1 MLITYESRTYR
12 SGGIEKSSMKHTI
25 EVNGIKIYAYHGCLP
40 EEEKIGGHYMVDVML
55 NTNFSEAAF
64 TDDLSKTV
72 DYVLINQVVKEEMA
86 IRSKLIEQVGQRIVD
101 RIKREAAGIH
111 FLRVKVTKLA
121 PPINGDVDN
130 VAIVIEE

>member
-1 MLITYESRTYR
+1 
-12 SGGIEKSSMKHTI
+12 MKHTI
-25 EVNGIKIYAYHGCLP
+25 EVNGIKIYAFHGCLP
-40 EEEKIGGHYMVDVML
+40 EEEKIGGHYVVDVML

-72 DYVLINQVVKEEMA
+72 DYVLIHQVVKEEMA

-101 RIKREAAGIH
+101 RIKREAVGIH